1 MGKPRN
7 CSGAFC
13 RLYLLVVCDVYSNR
27 KRRYAK
33 MAVHSDENEAKVIDG
48 LVVEAEILLETN
60 ESKKEL
66 KEKRGVIKQTLYDG
80 SKRLKHTLP
89 KGKHL

>member
-1 MGKPRN
+1 MT
-7 CSGAFC
+7 AQ
-13 RLYLLVVCDVYSNR
+13 
-27 KRRYAK
+27 
-33 MAVHSDENEAKVIDG
+33 SDENEAKVIDE

-60 ESKKEL
+60 ESKKDL